1 MPSSRTR
8 DLTRAPHDFRSG
20 STDDVG
26 VVGFSLFQTALG
38 VCGLAW
44 RGEAIVATCL
54 PESTPGATEAKLRA
68 RTGGSDRDL
77 PSFARCA
84 IEAITSLL
92 EGAKT
97 DLSFV
102 RCDFGPST
110 KLALDTYAVARTIPA
125 GETISYG
132 ELASRL
138 GDKRLARGVG
148 AALGRNPL
156 PIVVPC
162 HRIVGANGRLT
173 GFSAPGG
180 IETKRRLLEI
190 EGAGLAETSTLFGA
204 LPVTVKPRRTP
215 QR

>member
-1 MPSSRTR
+1 MPSSQTR
-8 DLTRAPHDFRSG
+8 DLAGAPGDFRSDP
-20 STDDVG
+20 TDKG
-26 VVGFSLFQTALG
+26 RAIGLALFPTALG

-44 RGEAIVATCL
+44 QGEAIVATCL
-54 PESTPGATEAKLRA
+54 SESTPSATEARLQT
-68 RTGGSDRDL
+68 RTGGSAGEP
-77 PSFARCA
+77 PSFARRA

-102 RCDFGPST
+102 LCDYGPGTQLTSDVYT
-110 KLALDTYAVARTIPA
+110 VARTVRA

-138 GDKRLARGVG
+138 GDTRLARGVG

-162 HRIVGANGRLT
+162 HRIIGANGRLT

-190 EGAGLAETSTLFGA
+190 EGAGLAQPSTLFGA
-204 LPVTVKPRRTP
+204 LPVAAEPRRAP
-215 QR
+215 RH